1 MCQGLSYYRKLYNP
15 DAREGVK
22 GVQMKFPAIFH
33 EYTELI
39 NQKLLEVFEN
49 DDPTMRDL
57 TLYHIQA
64 GGKRARPILSML
76 TCQGLGGSLEDV
88 MPYALTLEI
97 LHNVSLIYDDMIDGA
112 HLRRG
117 KRPLHVQFGVKNALI
132 AANYITWRALEVF
145 SERAIPEALKELAL
159 AVRMTSFGEKLDID
173 FSRLSEEDYMRV
185 CENKT
190 SYQFQISAFLGAL
203 AATRDPDILEHSKQ
217 FGKNLGFAFQIRD
230 DVLNIIG
237 KEQESGKDVGTDY
250 LKTRP
255 NFVIVKAYQIL
266 GDSLY
271 EGEILDNIQSSGA
284 LEEAAAATEHYLE
297 KTREFLS
304 IFTVEKYRD
313 MLDMMIQFIVKR
325 TL

>member
-1 MCQGLSYYRKLYNP
+1 MVPHYRKLYNP
-15 DAREGVK
+15 NPREGVK
-22 GVQMKFPAIFH
+22 GVQMKFPAIFQ
-33 EYTELI
+33 EYTDLI
-39 NQKLLEVFEN
+39 NQKLLEVFEK
-49 DDPTMRDL
+49 DDPAMRDL
-57 TLYHIQA
+57 TVYHIQA

-76 TCQGLGGSLEDV
+76 TCQGLGGTLDDV

-117 KRPLHVQFGVKNALI
+117 KKPLHVQYGVKNALI
-132 AANYITWRALEVF
+132 AANYVTWRALEIF
-145 SERAIPEALKELAL
+145 SEEVTPAALKELAL

-190 SYQFQISAFLGAL
+190 SYQFQISAYLGAL
-203 AATRDPDILEHSKQ
+203 AATDKPEILEHSKR

-230 DVLNIIG
+230 DVLNVIG
-237 KEQESGKDVGTDY
+237 KEKESGKDVGTDY
-250 LKTRP
+250 LRTRP
-255 NFVIVKAYQIL
+255 NFVIVKAYQNL
-266 GDSLY
+266 GDELY
-271 EGEILDNIQSSGA
+271 EGDIMDKIQSSGA
-284 LEEAAAATEHYLE
+284 LDEATQAAEYYLE
-297 KTREFLS
+297 QSREFLS
-304 IFTVEKYRD
+304 MFTVDKYRD

>member
-1 MCQGLSYYRKLYNP
+1 
-15 DAREGVK
+15 
-22 GVQMKFPAIFH
+22 MKFPAIFH

-39 NQKLLEVFEN
+39 NQNLVKVFEK
-49 DDPTMRDL
+49 DDPAMRDL

-64 GGKRARPILSML
+64 GGKRARPIISML
-76 TCQGLGGSLEDV
+76 TCQGLGGTLDDV

-117 KRPLHVQFGVKNALI
+117 KKPLHVQFGVKNALI
-132 AANYITWRALEVF
+132 AANYVTWRALEVF
-145 SERAIPEALKELAL
+145 SDQVTPEALKELAL

-173 FSRLSEEDYMRV
+173 FSKLSEEDYMRV

-203 AATRDPDILEHSKQ
+203 AATDDEPILEHSKR

-237 KEQESGKDVGTDY
+237 KEKESGKDVGTDY
-250 LKTRP
+250 LRTRP
-255 NFVIVKAYQIL
+255 NFVIVKAYQAL
-266 GDSLY
+266 GDELY
-271 EGEILDNIQSSGA
+271 TGDILDKIRSSGA
-284 LEEAAAATEHYLE
+284 LDEATKAAEYYLQ
-297 KTREFLS
+297 KSREFLS
-304 IFTVEKYRD
+304 MFTVDKYRD